1 MNAQRVRR
9 APPNQSGTARRRTP
23 FCASFSKTLW
33 LACLAVALHAQP
45 PGPPSALLNNN
56 QLIESYS
63 RAIQLMESTGVA
75 LPDLARAG
83 APLVESGRQYLD
95 NIRAD
100 PSSADAN
107 YAFLANLRAYVALSD
122 AVPKPYPFSDEAQKQ
137 LHELR
142 DVLARAEAHFRAL
155 IIEKDR
161 QLRNPDRDNIARYA
175 EQDSRIGPPKP
186 GKPRV
191 IFLGD
196 SITDRWRLNEY
207 FPDRDFINRGI
218 GGQIT
223 GQMLG
228 RMESDVIRL
237 QPAAVVVLGG
247 TNDIARG
254 VPIPAIEDNLAMIA
268 DLADYYKVK
277 VILCSLLPVSDYH
290 KDADPNYERSRTR
303 PAATILA
310 LNEWIKGF
318 CAKRNLTYLD
328 YYPKLVDGSGF
339 FKADLADDGLHP
351 NSAGYRLMA
360 PLVLEAVNKIG
371 APVPQPQQKKHGLFG
386 R

>member
-1 MNAQRVRR
+1 VR
-9 APPNQSGTARRRTP
+9 A
-23 FCASFSKTLW
+23 LW
-33 LACLAVALHAQP
+33 LACLAVLLHAQP
-45 PGPPSALLNNN
+45 PEPPSALLNNS

-63 RAIQLMESTGVA
+63 RTIQLMESTGVA

-83 APLVESGRQYLD
+83 APLVASGRQYLD

-107 YAFLANLRAYVALSD
+107 YAFLANLRAFVALSD
-122 AVPKPYPFSDEAQKQ
+122 AVPKPYPFSEEAQKQ

-142 DVLARAEAHFRAL
+142 DELARVEAHFRAL
-155 IIEKDR
+155 IIQKDR

-175 EQDSRIGPPKP
+175 DQDSRIGPPKP

-207 FPDRDFINRGI
+207 FPDREFINRGI

-228 RMESDVIRL
+228 RIESDVIRL

-290 KDADPNYERSRTR
+290 KDADPNYERTRTR
-303 PAATILA
+303 PVATILA
-310 LNEWIKGF
+310 LNDWIKGF

-328 YYPKLVDGSGF
+328 YYPKLVDSSGF
-339 FKADLADDGLHP
+339 LKADLADDGLHP

-360 PLVLEAVNKIG
+360 PLVLEAINKIS
-371 APVPQPQQKKHGLFG
+371 APVPQQLKKHGLFG

>member
-1 MNAQRVRR
+1 VR
-9 APPNQSGTARRRTP
+9 A
-23 FCASFSKTLW
+23 LW
-33 LACLAVALHAQP
+33 LACLFVALHAQP
-45 PGPPSALLNNN
+45 PEPPSALLDNN
-56 QLIESYS
+56 QLIASYN

-122 AVPKPYPFSDEAQKQ
+122 AVPKPYPFSEEAQKQ

-142 DVLARAEAHFRAL
+142 DVLARVEAHFRAL
-155 IIEKDR
+155 IVQKDR
-161 QLRNPDRDNIARYA
+161 QLRNADRDNVARYA
-175 EQDSRIGPPKP
+175 EPDSRIPPPKP

-290 KDADPNYERSRTR
+290 KDADPSYERTRSR
-303 PAATILA
+303 PIATILA
-310 LNEWIKGF
+310 LNDWIKGF
-318 CAKRNLTYLD
+318 CAKRNLIYLD

-351 NSAGYRLMA
+351 NGAGYRVMA
-360 PLVLEAVNKIG
+360 PLVLEAVNKLS

>member
-1 MNAQRVRR
+1 MR
-9 APPNQSGTARRRTP
+9 A
-23 FCASFSKTLW
+23 LW
-33 LACLAVALHAQP
+33 LACLAVLLHAQP
-45 PGPPSALLNNN
+45 PEPPTALLNNN
-56 QLIESYS
+56 QLIESYG

-83 APLVESGRQYLD
+83 APLVENGRQYLD

-100 PSSADAN
+100 PSRADAN

-122 AVPKPYPFSDEAQKQ
+122 AVPKPYPFSEEAQKQ

-142 DVLARAEAHFRAL
+142 DVLARVEAHFRAL
-155 IIEKDR
+155 IVQKDR
-161 QLRNPDRDNIARYA
+161 QLRNPDRDNVTRYA

-228 RMESDVIRL
+228 RVESDVIRL

-254 VPIPAIEDNLAMIA
+254 VPISAIEDNLAMIA

-290 KDADPNYERSRTR
+290 KDADPNYERTRTR
-303 PAATILA
+303 PVATIHA
-310 LNEWIKGF
+310 LNDWIKVF

-351 NSAGYRLMA
+351 NGAGYRLMA
-360 PLVLEAVNKIG
+360 PLVLEAINKIG
-371 APVPQPQQKKHGLFG
+371 APVPQPPQKKHGLFG

>member
-1 MNAQRVRR
+1 MR
-9 APPNQSGTARRRTP
+9 A
-23 FCASFSKTLW
+23 LW
-33 LACLAVALHAQP
+33 LACLTVVLHAQP
-45 PGPPSALLNNN
+45 PETPSALLNNN

-122 AVPKPYPFSDEAQKQ
+122 AVPKPYPFSEEAQKQ

-142 DVLARAEAHFRAL
+142 DVLARVEAHFRAL
-155 IIEKDR
+155 IVQKDR
-161 QLRNPDRDNIARYA
+161 QLRNPDRDNVARYT

-207 FPDRDFINRGI
+207 FPDRDFINRG
-218 GGQIT
+218 
-223 GQMLG
+223 
-228 RMESDVIRL
+228 
-237 QPAAVVVLGG
+237 
-247 TNDIARG
+247 
-254 VPIPAIEDNLAMIA
+254 
-268 DLADYYKVK
+268 
-277 VILCSLLPVSDYH
+277 
-290 KDADPNYERSRTR
+290 
-303 PAATILA
+303 
-310 LNEWIKGF
+310 
-318 CAKRNLTYLD
+318 
-328 YYPKLVDGSGF
+328 
-339 FKADLADDGLHP
+339 
-351 NSAGYRLMA
+351 
-360 PLVLEAVNKIG
+360 
-371 APVPQPQQKKHGLFG
+371 
-386 R
+386 

>member
-1 MNAQRVRR
+1 MR
-9 APPNQSGTARRRTP
+9 A
-23 FCASFSKTLW
+23 LW
-33 LACLAVALHAQP
+33 LACLTVVLHAQP
-45 PGPPSALLNNN
+45 PETPSALLNNN

-122 AVPKPYPFSDEAQKQ
+122 AVPKPYPFSEEAQKQ

-142 DVLARAEAHFRAL
+142 DVLARVEAHFRAL
-155 IIEKDR
+155 IVQKDR
-161 QLRNPDRDNIARYA
+161 QLRDPDRDNVARYA
-175 EQDSRIGPPKP
+175 DQDSRIGPPKP

-207 FPDRDFINRGI
+207 FPDRDFINRGV

-228 RMESDVIRL
+228 RVESDVIRL

-254 VPIPAIEDNLAMIA
+254 VPISAIEDHLAMIA

-290 KDADPNYERSRTR
+290 KDADPNYERTRTR
-303 PAATILA
+303 PTATILA
-310 LNEWIKGF
+310 LNDWIKSF

-360 PLVLEAVNKIG
+360 PLVLEAISKIG
-371 APVPQPQQKKHGLFG
+371 APAAQPQQKKHGLFG